1 MAALLV
7 RRRLDMSA
15 AESVDDLAQVEQIVG
30 FAKRAHDRVVIA
42 VRWRAAG
49 VTCVPVGPLR
59 RNERAAAVGNADEQ
73 KQDAAPLDAADN
85 SQRLA
90 FERVAPVGVVR
101 VGERGPGGGA
111 LSSPLLANISLPFPL
126 PVGAGRWRRRGA
138 TGDMIIV
145 R

>member
-15 AESVDDLAQVEQIVG
+15 AESVDDLAQVEQIVES
-30 FAKRAHDRVVIA
+30 AKAAHDRVVIA

-73 KQDAAPLDAADN
+73 KQDAAPLDAADH

-90 FERVAPVGVVR
+90 FERVA
-101 VGERGPGGGA
+101 
-111 LSSPLLANISLPFPL
+111 LAGDDHRIRNILAMGSRWPL
-126 PVGAGRWRRRGA
+126 PSTQARTSG
-138 TGDMIIV
+138 
-145 R
+145 

>member
-15 AESVDDLAQVEQIVG
+15 AESVDDLAQVEQIVEP
-30 FAKRAHDRVVIA
+30 AKAAHDRAVIA

-73 KQDAAPLDAADN
+73 KQDAAPPDAADH

-90 FERVAPVGVVR
+90 FESVA
-101 VGERGPGGGA
+101 
-111 LSSPLLANISLPFPL
+111 LAGDDHRIRNITVMGSLWPL
-126 PVGAGRWRRRGA
+126 PSTQSR
-138 TGDMIIV
+138 TSD
-145 R
+145 